1 MPQAAPIIGA
11 AVGGVSLLDNMF
23 GSGKDSRN
31 QQDAALAL
39 QQQLANAQLPDIQR
53 RSGLNQDLQ
62 NYLMGILNQ
71 SNEGA
76 ELPGQYLDLSS
87 FGATGGGP
95 DLYNEIG
102 PGVQRMNALKML
114 FGLGGNTGTG
124 GIMSN
129 AQMATGLN
137 QQNRSEFGNTVQG
150 IIETLAKQDFM
161 RGSGDSSAPPPVPI
175 VSPSGVIV
183 TPTGPQIPTF

>member
-1 MPQAAPIIGA
+1 MPPAATVAVPA
-11 AVGGVSLLDNMF
+11 AVGLVSAYMQ
-23 GSGKDSRN
+23 SRSASKAAD
-31 QQDAALAL
+31 QQDAALGL
-39 QQQLANAQLPDIQR
+39 QRQLANAQLPDIQR

-76 ELPGQYLDLSS
+76 QLPGQYLDLSS

-129 AQMATGLN
+129 AQMATGIGEAR
-137 QQNRSEFGNTVQG
+137 RSEFGR
-150 IIETLAKQDFM
+150 LA
-161 RGSGDSSAPPPVPI
+161 
-175 VSPSGVIV
+175 
-183 TPTGPQIPTF
+183 